1 MQTVTLQNMK
11 SIYVRKITLL
21 DKFSILLHEPLKW
34 FEIVLIC
41 RCCTPNECG
50 IKQKNLVDAHYWNN
64 NDQF

>member
-1 MQTVTLQNMK
+1 M
-11 SIYVRKITLL
+11 SEKITLL

-34 FEIVLIC
+34 FKIVLIC